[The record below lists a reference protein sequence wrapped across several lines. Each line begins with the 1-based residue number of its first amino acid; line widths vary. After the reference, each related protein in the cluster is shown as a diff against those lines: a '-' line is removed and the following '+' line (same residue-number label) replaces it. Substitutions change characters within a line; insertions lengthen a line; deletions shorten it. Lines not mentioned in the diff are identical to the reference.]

1 MVVLQQWW
9 RLQSKM
15 LSALR
20 TGDSL
25 ALETLLDLGIKFDD
39 ARMVKEAQS
48 FLRYVTCMTE
58 FDLVKTDDLLD
69 VAFPLLSRMAESKST
84 PADFDPDIDEED
96 RGRLKQWQTHT
107 PSSAPK
113 VIPL

>member
-1 MVVLQQWW
+1 M
-9 RLQSKM
+9 
-15 LSALR
+15 
-20 TGDSL
+20 
-25 ALETLLDLGIKFDD
+25 
-39 ARMVKEAQS
+39 
-48 FLRYVTCMTE
+48 RYVTCMTE